1 MCVCLSGKLLLLF
14 RILEKEKCVSRE
26 GVEETKKKEVSAGKL
41 QEEGAGKVSRK
52 ESRSE
57 DAIDETMTC
66 C

>member
-1 MCVCLSGKLLLLF
+1 MCVCLSGKLLLL
-14 RILEKEKCVSRE
+14 RNLKKEKCVSRE